1 MDKRELNEIL
11 QSGNCD
17 NMIYQEELKQKETK
31 FMPEVETSLRKKIIT
46 VPDVIYKASGIL
58 LMRRR
63 IKSLVFT
70 TDISIMRNHN
80 GNALIVVYP
89 FTPEL
94 VITQAAI
101 SVANVPVFAGVGG
114 GTTTGKRS
122 IGIAFQAEL
131 LGAAAVVVNSP
142 TPNSVIKN
150 MSKTVDIPVVATVGS
165 VYDDIEGKV
174 AAGAAILNISGAKET
189 SALVERAREIV
200 GPEYPIIATGGPTEE
215 SILMTIKAGAN
226 AITYT
231 PPTAAEIFAESMIKY
246 RIESEKKARAARFE

>member
-1 MDKRELNEIL
+1 MDQDLHNELI
-11 QSGNCD
+11 QSGNCED
-17 NMIYQEELKQKETK
+17 THYQEELTHKETK
-31 FMPEVETSLRKKIIT
+31 FMPKVETSLRKKIIT

-63 IKSLVFT
+63 IKSLIFT

-80 GNALIVVYP
+80 GNALMVVNP

-131 LGAAAVVVNSP
+131 MGAAAVVVNSP
-142 TPNSVIKN
+142 TPNSVIKS
-150 MSKTVDIPVVATVGS
+150 MPI
-165 VYDDIEGKV
+165 
-174 AAGAAILNISGAKET
+174 
-189 SALVERAREIV
+189 REI
-200 GPEYPIIATGGPTEE
+200 G
-215 SILMTIKAGAN
+215 
-226 AITYT
+226 
-231 PPTAAEIFAESMIKY
+231 
-246 RIESEKKARAARFE
+246 RAHV